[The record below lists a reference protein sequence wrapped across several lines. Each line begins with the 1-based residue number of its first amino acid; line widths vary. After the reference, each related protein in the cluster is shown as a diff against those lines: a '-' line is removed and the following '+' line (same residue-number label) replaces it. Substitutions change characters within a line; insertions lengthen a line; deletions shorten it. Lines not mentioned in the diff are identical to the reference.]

1 MSIKNIQK
9 LKQFGIFQDHTD
21 SNAKDFGKY
30 NLFYGW
36 NGSGKST
43 LSSLFRCIENKAT
56 SSKFPYSEFTVSV
69 GSGTAITQANV
80 VDSDLNIY
88 TFNHDFIDENISWNS
103 VVKSILLVDKEK
115 IEEREKLENLKKEQE
130 VDSKAYSKET
140 EEIRKLEGAISKF
153 GTDSARHMKTSLQSI
168 DTTDSYYLNY
178 DKRKFG
184 KFIDDHL
191 EESKLDDSLLDDQQ
205 IVELTNA
212 AKPDQKSPI
221 SFNKHV
227 INQETFTK
235 AKERLDDLLKTSV
248 VSQTI
253 QRLVDHGDIK
263 SWVEAGL
270 DLHKRHDTNQ
280 CEFCGNTINEER
292 TKQLEA
298 HFNDD
303 YKAFQNRLESADG
316 WLAGQYIQPPTLPA
330 VSNFYDEFKNEYNEA
345 CTALEKAITD
355 LNGEITVWHTVLKDK
370 IANPLETGL
379 TVEVIDESSIKAFN
393 DAMTAIGAAVSKHNH
408 KSSNFKEETDK
419 AKKKLE
425 LHYATTEV
433 KSFGYHDKKKE
444 VVDRTAANGTLKAAI
459 NTRTTEIRTLEDSL
473 SNEGVGADQFNEAL
487 HKFLG
492 RSELTLRF
500 DPVKKGYEILRNDSE
515 LVDGNLSEGE
525 KTAIAFV
532 YFITKLKENDN
543 KIEDTI
549 VVVDDP
555 ISSFDSNHLFHAYSF
570 MKVNCEKA
578 KQLFVL
584 THNFTFFKLVRDWI
598 SRKNKRDNQN
608 VANFYVVKANNEV
621 PRTSTYTDAE
631 PALISYNSEYHYI
644 FSRLH
649 SLKNQQTLETD
660 DHFLAANLSRKLL
673 ESFLSFKFPKNRGN
687 FANLFNTAVSA
698 SKNPEDEGKEKIR
711 KFINEYSH
719 NDLIETNEDFV
730 ENLIGEG
737 VTVISDIFDWISEL
751 DEKHYQEMMEVVS

>member
-1 MSIKNIQK
+1 
-9 LKQFGIFQDHTD
+9 
-21 SNAKDFGKY
+21 
-30 NLFYGW
+30 
-36 NGSGKST
+36 
-43 LSSLFRCIENKAT
+43 
-56 SSKFPYSEFTVSV
+56 
-69 GSGTAITQANV
+69 
-80 VDSDLNIY
+80 
-88 TFNHDFIDENISWNS
+88 
-103 VVKSILLVDKEK
+103 
-115 IEEREKLENLKKEQE
+115 
-130 VDSKAYSKET
+130 
-140 EEIRKLEGAISKF
+140 
-153 GTDSARHMKTSLQSI
+153 MKTSLQSI
-168 DTTDSYYLNY
+168 DTTDRYYLNY

-184 KFIDDHL
+184 KFIEDHL
-191 EESKLDDSLLDDQQ
+191 EECKSDDSLLNDQQ

-221 SFNKHV
+221 TFNQQT
-227 INQETFTK
+227 INQEIFTK

-253 QRLVDHGDIK
+253 QRLVEHGDIK
-263 SWVEAGL
+263 SWVETGF
-270 DLHKRHDTNQ
+270 DLHKRHDTNR
-280 CEFCGNTINEER
+280 CEYCGNTITEER

-303 YKAFQNRLESADG
+303 YKAFQTLLEGADG
-316 WLAGQYIQPPTLPA
+316 WLAGQYIQSPILP
-330 VSNFYDEFKNEYNEA
+330 VTSDFYDEFKSGYGEA
-345 CTALEKAITD
+345 CIALKKAITA
-355 LNGEITVWHTVLKDK
+355 LNEEITVWHAVLKEK
-370 IANPLETGL
+370 TANPLETSL
-379 TVEVIDESSIKAFN
+379 TVDVISESSVKAFN
-393 DAMTAIGAAVSKHNH
+393 DAMTAIGTAVVTHNY
-408 KSSNFKEETDK
+408 KSGNFKEETDK
-419 AKKKLE
+419 AKKQLE

-433 KSFGYHDKKKE
+433 KSFRYHDKKKE
-444 VVDRTAANGTLKAAI
+444 VLERTAANEMLKTTI
-459 NTRTTEIRTLEDSL
+459 DTRNTEIRTLEDLL
-473 SNEGVGADQFNEAL
+473 SNEGVGADQFNESL

-500 DPVKKGYEILRNDSE
+500 NPIKKGYEILRNDSE
-515 LVDGNLSEGE
+515 QVDGNLSEGE

-543 KIEDTI
+543 NIEDTI

-608 VANFYVVKANNEV
+608 IANFYVVKANNEV
-621 PRTSTYTDAE
+621 PRTSTFTDAE
-631 PALISYNSEYHYI
+631 PALTLYNSEYHYI

-673 ESFLSFKFPKNRGN
+673 ECFLSFKFPKNRGN
-687 FANLFNTAVSA
+687 FANLFNSAVSK
-698 SKNPEDEGKEKIR
+698 SQNPEDEGKEKIR

-737 VTVISDIFDWISEL
+737 VSVISDIFDWIEEL
-751 DEKHYQEMMEVVS
+751 DEKHYKEMMEVVS

>member
-9 LKQFGIFQDHTD
+9 LKQFGIFQDHTN

-43 LSSLFRCIENKAT
+43 LSGLFRCIENKAT
-56 SSKFPYSEFTVSV
+56 SSKFPSSEFSV
-69 GSGTAITQANV
+69 GVDSGTPITQANV
-80 VDSDLNIY
+80 ANSDLNIY

-115 IEEREKLENLKKEQE
+115 IEEREKLEKLKKEQE
-130 VDSKAYSKET
+130 ADSKAYGIEA
-140 EEIRKLEGAISKF
+140 EEIKKLESDVSKF

-184 KFIDDHL
+184 KFIEDYL
-191 EESKLDDSLLDDQQ
+191 EESKSDDSLLDDQQ

-221 SFNKHV
+221 TFSQQT
-227 INQETFTK
+227 INQEIFTK

-263 SWVEAGL
+263 SWVETGL
-270 DLHKRHDTNQ
+270 DLHKLHDTNQ
-280 CEFCGNTINEER
+280 CEYCGNTITEER

-303 YKAFQNRLESADG
+303 YKAFQTRLEGADG
-316 WLAGQYIQPPTLPA
+316 WLAGQYIQPPMLPA
-330 VSNFYDEFKNEYNEA
+330 TSDFYDEFKSGYNEA
-345 CTALEKAITD
+345 CTALEKAITA
-355 LNGEITVWHTVLKDK
+355 LNEEITLWHTVLKEK

-379 TVEVIDESSIKAFN
+379 MVEVISESSVKAFN
-393 DAMTAIGAAVSKHNH
+393 DAMTAIGVAVDKHNH
-408 KSSNFKEETDK
+408 KSGNFKEETNK
-419 AKKKLE
+419 AKKQLE

-444 VVDRTAANGTLKAAI
+444 VVDRTAENGTLKTTI
-459 NTRTTEIRTLEDSL
+459 NTRNTEIRALEDSL
-473 SNEGVGADQFNEAL
+473 SNEGVGADQFNESL

-500 DPVKKGYEILRNDSE
+500 NPVKKGYEILRNDSE
-515 LVDGNLSEGE
+515 QVDGNLSEGE

-543 KIEDTI
+543 NIEDTI

-608 VANFYVVKANNEV
+608 IANFYVVKANNEV

-631 PALISYNSEYHYI
+631 PALTLYNSEYHYI

-698 SKNPEDEGKEKIR
+698 SQNPEDEGKEKIR

-730 ENLIGEG
+730 ESLIGEG
-737 VTVISDIFDWISEL
+737 VSVISDIFDWINEL
-751 DEKHYQEMMEVVS
+751 DEKHYQEMMDVVS